1 LTLASSGFKIKK
13 MSNSQIIGIRIACVV
28 LGWVVGTVLF
38 GADALWLWDIKSYIW
53 CGTAGGCIGVL
64 LTTQK

>member
-1 LTLASSGFKIKK
+1 MSG
-13 MSNSQIIGIRIACVV
+13 SQIVGIRILCII
-28 LGWVVGTVLF
+28 LGWVIGVMLF
-38 GADALWLWDIKSYIW
+38 GSDTEWLWGMKSYLW

>member
-1 LTLASSGFKIKK
+1 
-13 MSNSQIIGIRIACVV
+13 MSNSQIIGIRVACVV

-38 GADALWLWDIKSYIW
+38 GADSIWLWDIKSYIW